1 MQGMKERFRFFGNK
15 KSKKGG
21 DVRERVKLAGKAPEE
36 EAKLTQNAPQ
46 YLRENM
52 DYYENL
58 NNHFRKPPGVE
69 EYKSMR
75 SHLELRTASPNYVE
89 LLNFFDGFLDSE
101 GKIITKY
108 SRSEFEGILED
119 FNLKFSEL
127 MLTEVESE
135 MWRNALA
142 LVAFKVFDNNAIDLA
157 DSPNKYFRE
166 IMAALLV
173 NSKAGHDNGMPNLS
187 RYIYQKVL
195 YDKIAEVHLVG
206 KDIPYE
212 LSRIEIKGEYYDFYG
227 HFFIGDRNFELSGE
241 PQGLHYYLATKLML
255 QVERQFLVKLK
266 FN

>member
-1 MQGMKERFRFFGNK
+1 
-15 KSKKGG
+15 
-21 DVRERVKLAGKAPEE
+21 RVKLEGKVTEE
-36 EAKLTQNAPQ
+36 KVKLTQNAPQ
-46 YLRENM
+46 YLRENK

-58 NNHFRKPPGVE
+58 NTPGVE

-75 SHLELRTASPNYVE
+75 SYLELRTASPNYVE

-101 GKIITKY
+101 GKMITKY

-135 MWRNALA
+135 MWRSALA
-142 LVAFKVFDNNAIDLA
+142 LVAFIVIDNKAIDLA

-187 RYIYQKVL
+187 RYIYQKFL
-195 YDKIAEVHLVG
+195 SDKIAEVHLVG

-212 LSRIEIKGEYYDFYG
+212 LSKIEMKGEYYDFCKLSMAV
-227 HFFIGDRNFELSGE
+227 FFIGDRYFELSGQ
-241 PQGLHYYLATKLML
+241 PQGLHFYLAIKVVL
-255 QVERQFLVKLK
+255 QVERQFLVKLE